1 MFIDHRLVR
10 MGDKAL
16 FDRLEP
22 LGEKA
27 FQVALTPD
35 AGIWEY
41 RGRQRIHTHSAALCW
56 AACDRLAR
64 IAIRLDLCERAQL
77 WRSRADSLGETII
90 SRSWRE
96 EKGAFAG
103 ALDDDDLDAS
113 VLLLAELGLVKANDP
128 RFVRTC
134 ETVSRHLERDGLTMR
149 YVGKD
154 DFGLPET
161 AFIVCSFWLIDAL
174 ASVGERD
181 KAREKFIQLLGRR
194 NIYGLLSEDLHPKT
208 GQLWGNIPQTY
219 SMAAIIDS
227 ATRLSVKWED
237 AWRLV

>member
-1 MFIDHRLVR
+1 M
-10 MGDKAL
+10 
-16 FDRLEP
+16 
-22 LGEKA
+22 
-27 FQVALTPD
+27 
-35 AGIWEY
+35 
-41 RGRQRIHTHSAALCW
+41 
-56 AACDRLAR
+56 
-64 IAIRLDLCERAQL
+64 RLDICERAEL
-77 WRSRADSLGETII
+77 WRSRADSLRETII

-128 RFVRTC
+128 RFLRTC
-134 ETVSRHLERDGLTMR
+134 EAVSRHLERDGLTMR

-174 ASVGERD
+174 ASIGERD
-181 KAREKFIQLLGRR
+181 KAREKFIELLGRR

>member
-1 MFIDHRLVR
+1 MC
-10 MGDKAL
+10 
-16 FDRLEP
+16 
-22 LGEKA
+22 
-27 FQVALTPD
+27 
-35 AGIWEY
+35 
-41 RGRQRIHTHSAALCW
+41 SS
-56 AACDRLAR
+56 
-64 IAIRLDLCERAQL
+64 DL
-77 WRSRADSLGETII
+77 
-90 SRSWRE
+90 
-96 EKGAFAG
+96 
-103 ALDDDDLDAS
+103 
-113 VLLLAELGLVKANDP
+113 
-128 RFVRTC
+128 
-134 ETVSRHLERDGLTMR
+134 GLTMR

-174 ASVGERD
+174 ASIGERD
-181 KAREKFIQLLGRR
+181 KAREKFIELLGRR